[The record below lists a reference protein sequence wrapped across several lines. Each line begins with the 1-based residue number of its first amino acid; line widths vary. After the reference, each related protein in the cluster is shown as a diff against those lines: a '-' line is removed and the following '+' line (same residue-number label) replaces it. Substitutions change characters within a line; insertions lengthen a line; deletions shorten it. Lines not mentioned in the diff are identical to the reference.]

1 MKTLAW
7 FAPHYNS
14 FMNLERIQE
23 ELRKQNL
30 DAWLF
35 FDHHG
40 RDPLSYRILG
50 LGAPHH
56 VTRRWYYLIPAH
68 GEPKALVHKV
78 ESKMLDVLPGEK
90 LQYAGWQE
98 HRAGVER
105 LVSGL
110 KRVAMQYS
118 PFCEI
123 PYVALVDAGTVELV
137 RAAGC
142 EVATSAELV
151 QSFEAK
157 LSQAGLDSHLEAG
170 RRVDAI
176 RAEAFRFLGERLKST
191 EPVTEFEV
199 AEFVR
204 RRFAESGLLSENG
217 PIVGANGNA
226 SNPHYEPRQE
236 LSATIHS
243 GDFVLLDMWARLD
256 EGDSVFYDITWNG
269 FCGTAIPAKIID
281 VFTIVRD
288 ARDAAIRLVQTEF
301 QAGRE
306 LRGFQVDDA
315 ARHHIQA
322 HGYGDSFIH
331 RTGHSIGKEVH
342 GNGANMDNF
351 EIHDERKLIPWTC
364 FSIEPGVYLDTFGV
378 RSEVNLFLTD
388 TEALLTGE
396 AQRELVRIV

>member
-1 MKTLAW
+1 MD
-7 FAPHYNS
+7 
-14 FMNLERIQE
+14 LESIQDE
-23 ELRKQNL
+23 FRKQKL
-30 DAWLF
+30 DGWLF

-40 RDPLSYRILG
+40 RDPLGYRVLG

-68 GEPKALVHKV
+68 GEPKALVHKI
-78 ESKMLDVLPGEK
+78 ESKMLDALPGEK

-98 HRAGVER
+98 HRSGVKR
-105 LVSGL
+105 LVAGL
-110 KRVAMQYS
+110 QRVAMQYS
-118 PFCEI
+118 PLCEI

-142 EVATSAELV
+142 EVLTSAELV

-157 LSQAGLDSHLEAG
+157 LSQTGLDSHLEAG

-176 RAEAFRFLGERLKST
+176 RAEAFRYLGEHLRSGEST
-191 EPVTEFEV
+191 TEFQV

-217 PIVGANGNA
+217 PILGANGNA
-226 SNPHYEPRQE
+226 GNPHYEPQKD
-236 LSATIHS
+236 LSATIRP

-256 EGDSVFYDITWNG
+256 QPDSVFYDITWTG
-269 FCGTAIPAKIID
+269 FCGTAIPEKMSD
-281 VFTIVRD
+281 VFAVVRD

-322 HGYGDSFIH
+322 QGYGDFFIH
-331 RTGHSIGKEVH
+331 RTGHSIGKDVH

-364 FSIEPGVYLDTFGV
+364 FSVEPGIYLDTFGV

-388 TEALLTGE
+388 SEALVTGE